1 MDKSYAVKCA
11 QLFTEQ
17 VKRSM
22 EVRQVILFGSYA
34 KGTAREESD
43 IDVAVITDT
52 PAEDW
57 LDASATLFRLGRDID
72 LSIEPVLIDSTTDK
86 SGFLAE
92 IRRTGEVIYD
102 RDAA

>member
-1 MDKSYAVKCA
+1 MDKSYAVKCV
-11 QLFTEQ
+11 QLFTER
-17 VKRSM
+17 VRRSM
-22 EVRQVILFGSYA
+22 DVQQVILFGSYA
-34 KGTAREESD
+34 KGTPREESD

-72 LSIEPVLIDSTTDK
+72 LSIEPVLIDSTSDK

-92 IRRTGEVIYD
+92 IRRSGEVIYD
-102 RDAA
+102 RQQG